1 MNIEVRNFPA
11 NSQLN
16 DIKVAMTTALKN
28 VRHHYPG
35 YTEIEAYLEAL
46 WLEKG
51 LSDNSIA
58 SYRRDLKGFAS
69 WLQPLDKAILS
80 AERGDILG
88 YLNFRLR
95 QRYSPASTA
104 RSTSCL
110 RGFYRYQLREEQIEV
125 DPTLQVDS
133 PKLTRPLPKVLTEE
147 EVEELLAA
155 PDPQTP
161 IGFRDRVML
170 ELLYA
175 CGLRVTEL
183 VTLQVSMVNLRQGV
197 VRVLGKGD
205 KERLVPL
212 GEVALEWLARYLRQ
226 GRVLLLD
233 NADSEVL
240 FPSSRGKQMTRQTFW
255 YRIKRY
261 AADAQIDKPL
271 SPHTLRHAFATHLLN
286 HGADLRVVQLL
297 LGHSDLSTTQ
307 IYTHIAQQRL
317 QSLHQQHHPRG

>member
-1 MNIEVRNFPA
+1 MASTSKSTHSKTTPA
-11 NSQLN
+11 
-16 DIKVAMTTALKN
+16 TTAS
-28 VRHHYPG
+28 RHRYPG

-51 LSDNSIA
+51 LSDNSID
-58 SYRRDLKGFAS
+58 SYRLDLKAFVL
-69 WLQPLDKAILS
+69 WLEQSEQTLMAT
-80 AERGDILG
+80 ERGDIQR

-95 QRYSPASTA
+95 KRYSPSSTA
-104 RSTSCL
+104 RMLSCL
-110 RGFYRYQLREEQIEV
+110 RGFFRYQLREQQIEQ
-125 DPTLQVDS
+125 DPTLQIDS
-133 PKLTRPLPKVLTEE
+133 PKLGRPLPQVLTET

-155 PDPQTP
+155 PDPQTA

-183 VTLQVSMVNLRQGV
+183 IGLQVSMVNLRQGV
-197 VRVLGKGD
+197 VRVMGKGD

-226 GRVLLLD
+226 GRVSLLTD
-233 NADSEVL
+233 ADSEVL
-240 FPSSRGKQMTRQTFW
+240 FPSSRGRQMTRQTFW
-255 YRIKRY
+255 HRIKLY
-261 AADAQIDKPL
+261 AVEAGIDTPL

-317 QSLHQQHHPRG
+317 QSLHQKHHPRG